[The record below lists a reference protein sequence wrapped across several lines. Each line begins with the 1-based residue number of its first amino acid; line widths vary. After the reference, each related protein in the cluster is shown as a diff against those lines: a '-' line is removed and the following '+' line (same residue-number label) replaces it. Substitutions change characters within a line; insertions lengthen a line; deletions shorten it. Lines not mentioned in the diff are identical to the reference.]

1 VHGGEDKYMIM
12 VGNLK
17 ERDHME
23 NLGTDKNAVLYLV
36 LEK

>member
-1 VHGGEDKYMIM
+1 MHGGEDKYIM

-23 NLGTDKNAVLYLV
+23 NLGTDENAVL
-36 LEK
+36 